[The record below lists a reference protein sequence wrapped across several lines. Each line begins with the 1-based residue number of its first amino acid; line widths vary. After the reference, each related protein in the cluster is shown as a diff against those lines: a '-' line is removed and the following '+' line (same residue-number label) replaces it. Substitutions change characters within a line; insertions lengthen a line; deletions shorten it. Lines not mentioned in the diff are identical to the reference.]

1 MIRKIIQRVNE
12 WLEDRL
18 RSIVRPLSPDARVIV
33 IVTMLIVFSGLSIY
47 MTVSSIYNLGKDK
60 GQELQIEQIETL
72 KLQPEQLRD
81 SINNQNKF
89 YNGTGEF
96 FAMRK
101 CCRRFL
107 SIIYMPHFSF
117 YYKGFFS
124 I

>member
-18 RSIVRPLSPDARVIV
+18 RSLVRPLSPDARVIV

-60 GQELQIEQIETL
+60 GRELQIEQIETL
-72 KLQPEQLRD
+72 KLEQQRD
-81 SINNQNKF
+81 SINHQNNF

-96 FAMRK
+96 E
-101 CCRRFL
+101 
-107 SIIYMPHFSF
+107 
-117 YYKGFFS
+117 
-124 I
+124 

>member
-1 MIRKIIQRVNE
+1 MIRKIINRINE

-18 RSIVRPLSPDARVIV
+18 RSLVRPLSPDARVIV

-60 GQELQIEQIETL
+60 GEKMQIEQIETL
-72 KLQPEQLRD
+72 KLQQQQRD

-96 FAMRK
+96 E
-101 CCRRFL
+101 
-107 SIIYMPHFSF
+107 
-117 YYKGFFS
+117 
-124 I
+124 

>member
-18 RSIVRPLSPDARVIV
+18 RSLVRPSSPDARVIV

-60 GQELQIEQIETL
+60 GRELQIEQIETL
-72 KLQPEQLRD
+72 KLQQQQRD
-81 SINNQNKF
+81 SINHQNKF

-96 FAMRK
+96 E
-101 CCRRFL
+101 
-107 SIIYMPHFSF
+107 
-117 YYKGFFS
+117 
-124 I
+124 